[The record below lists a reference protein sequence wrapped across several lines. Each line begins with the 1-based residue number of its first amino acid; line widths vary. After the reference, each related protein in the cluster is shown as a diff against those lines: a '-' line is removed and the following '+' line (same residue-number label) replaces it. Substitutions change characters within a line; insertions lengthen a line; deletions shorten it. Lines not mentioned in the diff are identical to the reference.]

1 MKLEFVV
8 HFMDNPEATNKEKNQ
23 CKFTI
28 FITDSISEQAKTRPR
43 LAKF

>member
-1 MKLEFVV
+1 MKLEFAV

-23 CKFTI
+23 CKLTI
-28 FITDSISEQAKTRPR
+28 FTTDSISEQAKTRPR